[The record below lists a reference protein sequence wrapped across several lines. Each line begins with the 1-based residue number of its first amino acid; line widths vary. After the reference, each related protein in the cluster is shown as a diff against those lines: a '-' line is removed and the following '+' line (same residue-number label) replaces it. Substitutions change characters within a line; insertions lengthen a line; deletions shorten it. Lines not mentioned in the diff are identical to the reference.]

1 MFFNC
6 FYLCLFVHSGVQHI
20 LGCVFV
26 LLVYLV
32 ASFFEL
38 ISYLRYLCLLAYSC
52 VHHIS
57 SCVPYVA
64 SFSGLSFLIVPSG
77 YSLTFTIYE
86 TLHCNIRLSNTNL

>member
-1 MFFNC
+1 MFFIF

-64 SFSGLSFLIVPSG
+64 SFSGLSIFDCPFGVS
-77 YSLTFTIYE
+77 SNIYYV
-86 TLHCNIRLSNTNL
+86 